1 MKAVEV
7 GDGTT
12 TDRDTPTLVS
22 GGYKFTSISVGTSH
36 TCGLLLS
43 GEAICWGDNYH
54 GQPGDGVDPSTR
66 GFQDVYYPLTV
77 AGGHKFAKIYSGW
90 GYSCGLESD
99 GTAYCRGDNSHCQL
113 GITNYE
119 PSPVKVVMEIQIQ
132 TATTLA
138 ATTTTTASTT
148 TTTAGQCTMP
158 GDDPPCGTIGLPE
171 VISGINKWSAG
182 TMTLSEVVA
191 LVNAWASG

>member
-1 MKAVEV
+1 VGSKIPQIFFDYTPFFFKSGLLIQYNSRMKAVEV

-77 AGGHKFAKIYSGW
+77 AGGISSQRYIP
-90 GYSCGLESD
+90 D
-99 GTAYCRGDNSHCQL
+99 GDTRAALNPTARPTAGE
-113 GITNYE
+113 T
-119 PSPVKVVMEIQIQ
+119 
-132 TATTLA
+132 TATANLA
-138 ATTTTTASTT
+138 SPITSHRR
-148 TTTAGQCTMP
+148 
-158 GDDPPCGTIGLPE
+158 
-171 VISGINKWSAG
+171 
-182 TMTLSEVVA
+182 
-191 LVNAWASG
+191 